1 MSNTII
7 KNKYFIILTILIT
20 IVMSIF
26 IKQKVGWHMDEVFS
40 YGSSNYR
47 YDNMF
52 QTYGKEDTIT
62 EVTNKKMKEEGI
74 ISTIKY
80 YLSGELET
88 EAWNLYQERAP
99 IWKTSEEALEYVSID
114 KEDIW
119 RYDRVYYNQA
129 KDVHPPLFYCL
140 IHFVSTIFLGKFTK
154 YIGFII
160 NLLFCILTCLIIK
173 KILELLDKKNLEI
186 PTILLYALSMGG
198 ISTVMYQRMYMML
211 SFFVILYLYFNLK
224 IYKNNFIIEKNMKLK
239 FIANIVLGF
248 LTQYYFCFYA
258 LIVCLIMFILMIK
271 NKKWKELKNYFLVH
285 LISAIIGIILFPIA
299 IGHIFF
305 SYRGVGTSTEGVY
318 LERIDQYLTEILWA
332 FSLDNI
338 AGQIIIGI
346 LIATLICIFISK
358 NNEKVELSML
368 VVPVIIYFIVIA
380 KVAPYVRLRYMM
392 AILPVISV
400 LLMIILHY
408 ILKNFKWSN
417 CLILALVVILQIYGF
432 TVSEPKFLYKEY
444 VNYIDIAQENK
455 DLKFIYIGDNQFNH
469 IQHIEEFSIYRESLI
484 LNEKQLDL
492 LKHQKEKLNGEDFI
506 LSIKKYKGP
515 EELLKTVV
523 ENTGYSHY
531 EVLYDDSKWDIGNII
546 YKISL

>member
-1 MSNTII
+1 MINTII
-7 KNKYFIILTILIT
+7 KNKYFIILAILI
-20 IVMSIF
+20 ILVMSVF

-62 EVTNKKMKEEGI
+62 EVTNRKINEEGI
-74 ISTIKY
+74 IATIKY
-80 YLSGELET
+80 YLSGELEN
-88 EAWNLYQERAP
+88 EAWNLYQERTP
-99 IWKTSEEALEYVSID
+99 IWKTSEEALEYVAID
-114 KEDIW
+114 KEDIL

-140 IHFVSTIFLGKFTK
+140 IHFVSTIFYGQFTK
-154 YIGFII
+154 YVGFII
-160 NLLFCILTCLIIK
+160 NLVFCILTCSIIT
-173 KILELLDKKNLEI
+173 KILELLGKKNLEV
-186 PTILLYALSMGG
+186 PTILFYALSMGG
-198 ISTVMYQRMYMML
+198 ISTVIYQRMYMML

-224 IYKNNFIIEKNMKLK
+224 IYKNNFIIEKNTKLK

-271 NKKWKELKNYFLVH
+271 NKKWAELKNYFLVH
-285 LISAIIGIILFPIA
+285 LISAIIGLIIFPVA

-305 SYRGVGTSTEGVY
+305 SYRGVGNSTEGFY
-318 LERIDQYLTEILWA
+318 IDRIEQYLNEILWA

-338 AGQIIIGI
+338 VGQIIIGI
-346 LIATLICIFISK
+346 LMATLICIFISK
-358 NNEKVELSML
+358 NHEKVELSML
-368 VVPVIIYFIVIA
+368 VVPAIIYFIVIA

-400 LLMIILHY
+400 LLIIILHY

-417 CLILALVVILQIYGF
+417 SLIIALVVILQIYGL

-444 VNYIDIAQENK
+444 ANYIDIAQENK

-469 IQHIEEFSIYRESLI
+469 IQSIEEFSIYSESLI

-492 LKHQKEKLNGEDFI
+492 LKEQKEKLNGKEFI

-515 EELLKTVV
+515 EELLKKVM
-523 ENTGYSHY
+523 ENTGYSNY
-531 EVLYDDSKWDIGNII
+531 ELLYDDSKWDIGNII